1 MLESEARMELARAR
15 AGVDGRGRSH
25 WPKRTK
31 PQLGGRNKHKRSIVP
46 HGDYMIYRKVYT
58 LENNR
63 APTSKKGL
71 CCFT

>member
-1 MLESEARMELARAR
+1 MLESEARRELARAR

-46 HGDYMIYRKVYT
+46 HGDYSQQESIY
-58 LENNR
+58 
-63 APTSKKGL
+63 S
-71 CCFT
+71 